1 MSKTKPNT
9 DTISEHVS
17 APEPV
22 RRKLEPTL
30 LYSRA
35 DALPYIGQPSLMTV
49 VRLEKAGRL
58 TPIRLDP
65 RVKGGKVYYRGHELI
80 AMIEGEM
87 SNDRA

>member
-1 MSKTKPNT
+1 MSKTKPNI
-9 DTISEHVS
+9 DTTGEAV
-17 APEPV
+17 PEPT
-22 RRKLEPTL
+22 RRELEPAL

-35 DALPYIGQPSLMTV
+35 EALPYIGRPSLMTV

-80 AMIEGEM
+80 AMIKGET
-87 SNDRA
+87 SNDKT